1 LTQRKTKKRINNKFP
16 IMQQLELVQI
26 GLAPLEEQE
35 LQETEGGAWPK
46 WLKGVTWVSVG
57 SEIIENWEDVKKG
70 VVDGWNSIK

>member
-1 LTQRKTKKRINNKFP
+1 
-16 IMQQLELVQI
+16 MQKLELVQM

-57 SEIIENWEDVKKG
+57 NEIIENWTDVKKG
-70 VVDGWNSIK
+70 LVDGWNSIK